1 MLGGGTARGGAVV
14 TLGRGDCDWL
24 VAAGASGGLGE
35 LVVVVTVVG
44 AAGAVGV
51 AEVTSTDGGTGSI
64 VVSTI
69 DAAAVVAVV
78 AGPAIVVAGPAIVSA
93 TDDWSAGGVEVM
105 TAGTGD
111 GRTSPVSSTWAF
123 TYAAVTLAE
132 TTTAID
138 STVVAR
144 VLTHSTLGNLPA
156 SAGSRTS
163 KKRPR
168 LWPCMRGD
176 TDRAVRP
183 SRMHS

>member
-1 MLGGGTARGGAVV
+1 MV
-14 TLGRGDCDWL
+14 TLGRGGCDWL

-35 LVVVVTVVG
+35 LVVLVTAVG
-44 AAGAVGV
+44 AAGTVGV

-69 DAAAVVAVV
+69 DAIAVVAVV
-78 AGPAIVVAGPAIVSA
+78 AGPAIVSAVVSA
-93 TDDWSAGGVEVM
+93 TDDWSAGGVEVV
-105 TAGTGD
+105 TACNGD

-123 TYAAVTLAE
+123 TYAAVKLAE

-144 VLTHSTLGNLPA
+144 VLTRPTLGNLPA
-156 SAGSRTS
+156 PAGSRTS

-168 LWPCMRGD
+168 LCPCMRSD
-176 TDRAVRP
+176 TDRAVRA
-183 SRMHS
+183 SRMHP